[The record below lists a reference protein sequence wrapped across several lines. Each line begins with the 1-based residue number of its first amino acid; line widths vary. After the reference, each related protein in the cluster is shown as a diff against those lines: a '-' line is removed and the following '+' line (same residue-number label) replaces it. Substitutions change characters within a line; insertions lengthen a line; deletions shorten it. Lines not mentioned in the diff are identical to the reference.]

1 MVDPRCT
8 FRIDFHR
15 IVTII
20 HKHVLAK
27 LPETILTARLKTNI
41 NIPSNMQHEEFLLTK
56 PAAAFE
62 IIKALSN
69 QISRQTTRHLVLLE
83 DM

>member
-1 MVDPRCT
+1 
-8 FRIDFHR
+8 
-15 IVTII
+15 
-20 HKHVLAK
+20 
-27 LPETILTARLKTNI
+27 
-41 NIPSNMQHEEFLLTK
+41 MQHEEFLLTK